1 MAAALDPGILADFLV
16 EAGELVGGLSGQL
29 LELEAAPTEPEL
41 LNAVF
46 RAFHTIKGGAG
57 FLGVT
62 PMVELCHHAEDL
74 LNEARAQR
82 VVLAPGHLD
91 ALLAAVDSVQAM
103 LAALGSGEAP
113 LPAVPALL
121 QQLAPALAHTEAA
134 SIPAP
139 APAPASAAASGCS
152 VAADRDPI
160 EDEFEALLAAA
171 TPDGPAASALPAAAA
186 GAPVDDAEFEAML
199 DRIYGSDGAPGRPAT
214 RGADAP
220 PAAVPNPS
228 AGALG
233 EDEFEALLDQ
243 LHGPGKAPGRTAGAG
258 TDAPLSAAADA
269 AQARPLP
276 PPLARS
282 AAPPAV
288 HETTVRVDTTRLDA
302 LMNLIGELVLMRN
315 RFSALALS
323 RSGDAPLER
332 AAGEL
337 DRVTG
342 DLQGAV
348 MATRM
353 QPVAR
358 LFQRFP
364 RIVRDLARQ
373 LGKEVVLQLEGE
385 DTNLDRSLVESL
397 ADPLVH
403 LVRNALDHG
412 LELPAQRLDAGK
424 PRAGVLRLAAAQEGE
439 RIVISIA
446 DDGRGMDAEVL
457 RRKAVEKGL
466 LARER
471 AAALSTEECHELIF
485 LPGFSTASQVSDI
498 SGRGVGMDVVKT
510 RLAELGGAIAL
521 HSRLGIGTT
530 IRLALPLT
538 LAILRALRV
547 RVGERLLAL
556 PLAQVAEVFELP
568 AAAVQRLDGR
578 EVVAHRGRPL
588 PLLRPEPWL
597 GLARQAGA
605 RLHVVVVEAGH
616 HRVGLVVHAVEGRED
631 AVIKPL
637 GPLFRAV
644 SGIAGATVTGD
655 GRIALVLDVAGLL
668 RAGVH
673 AQEGAAWKC

>member
-62 PMVELCHHAEDL
+62 PMVELCHRAEDL

-121 QQLAPALAHTEAA
+121 QQLAPALAHAEAA

-139 APAPASAAASGCS
+139 APAAASGCP
-152 VAADRDPI
+152 VAADRDPV

-171 TPDGPAASALPAAAA
+171 APDGPVASAPPAAAA

-214 RGADAP
+214 GGADAP
-220 PAAVPNPS
+220 PAAVADPS

-258 TDAPLSAAADA
+258 TDAPPSAAADA

-276 PPLARS
+276 PPPARS

-288 HETTVRVDTTRLDA
+288 HETTVRVDTARLDA

-373 LGKEVVLQLEGE
+373 LGKEVALQLEGE

-556 PLAQVAEVFELP
+556 PLAQVAEVFELS
-568 AAAVQRLDGR
+568 AAAAQQLDGR

-668 RAGVH
+668 RAGAH
-673 AQEGAAWKC
+673 AQEGATWKC